1 MNECRS
7 KGRRVRVVTRK
18 WSMEEEQE
26 ILHYIK
32 RYLDNLQ
39 LPEEGPVRTTHISC
53 SHYLPSDLNGI
64 ISILQ
69 KMSACYFF
77 EKMSSA
83 VKFDVISPSQMRNKV
98 RNLQQKYLKAVE
110 LRQQMENILDN
121 ETMLSMI
128 TFAFHLPNGDP
139 NHLNSPCF
147 FFQTI
152 F

>member
-1 MNECRS
+1 MDKMNDNNNRS
-7 KGRRVRVVTRK
+7 KVRRVRVVTRK

-39 LPEEGPVRTTHISC
+39 LPDEGPVSKRQQTNTSPI
-53 SHYLPSDLNGI
+53 DLIEG

-77 EKMSSA
+77 EKMSSE
-83 VKFDVISPSQMRNKV
+83 VKFDVISPSQLRNKV

-110 LRQQMENILDN
+110 LRQQMEHILDN
-121 ETMLSMI
+121 ETMLSKFSVP
-128 TFAFHLPNGDP
+128 T
-139 NHLNSPCF
+139 
-147 FFQTI
+147 
-152 F
+152 

>member
-39 LPEEGPVRTTHISC
+39 LPEEGPVRTTPIS
-53 SHYLPSDLNGI
+53 STVFIHTFAERKNKMQAFPL
-64 ISILQ
+64 LQ

-121 ETMLSMI
+121 DTMLSMI
-128 TFAFHLPNGDP
+128 KFAPIIQH
-139 NHLNSPCF
+139 S
-147 FFQTI
+147 I
-152 F
+152 